1 MNAAQ
6 SVQHNWTCNYTFM
19 YVKSLFSLLGGGFW
33 FGFGLMVFALFPT
46 HGFSGEGRANDVR
59 ANEGLATV
67 GFGVM
72 GDRMVQERPGMP
84 ERRTQGTPGMEGTQR
99 SPVASGLPGSS
110 GSSGSPRVPGQTMEP
125 DWDRLEALLQGA
137 DSDLDRMN
145 TFYDFSFSGSGRAQP
160 GQVLSRL
167 QEMEVTP
174 DAQPLKQA
182 IMAGLMAREA
192 AGSNTSLAMPSE
204 RRSSGD
210 VGNERPNPPGRPS
223 GMLSGRD
230 LSESSL
236 YYASKA
242 AELYLGANEVDKYLR
257 EQIFLSLQHR
267 RTRSFVEAEAVIA
280 DALEIAEATR
290 IAEATKIAGGK
301 EMEQTSVNIDS
312 GLLAA
317 LYSNAGSIYALTLAH
332 DLAEAMFSEA
342 AVYSTSPEME
352 CMNKNS
358 AANALN
364 QVKRASEAAER
375 IAPCLE
381 LEVLTADFRSTL
393 YMTLS
398 NSMLAMGDTLQAIT
412 YVENAIQLMP
422 GEAMERRAGRMSHL
436 GQLLLDVGERD
447 RAGAIAEE
455 LQQISAAN
463 FRPSVLFPVDTFL
476 MEYFLETG
484 NPEAALQLSDRY
496 LARLPAATEHP
507 LVGPVHE
514 LRSAIYS
521 RLGESEKALESSNLH
536 IQQMKWVGQQQDRM
550 EEANASVRLQLRKIQ
565 ADADRSALQ
574 ERSANRRALLFL
586 LLVLV
591 VGVMSIVLLQRY
603 RTSKMQAQSFSEKLS
618 EAEEETERL
627 RKLIKM
633 RQQNRGEG
641 AAFDDTQRIRFSK
654 NLQISPASISHLES
668 EGNYVR
674 IVPVESGKPELQER
688 MTLKYCE
695 ELLPADLFTRV
706 HRSFIV
712 NMTQIDRVDGE
723 LIYMKNG
730 DDIRISRTVKNE
742 LLEL

>member
-1 MNAAQ
+1 
-6 SVQHNWTCNYTFM
+6 M

-72 GDRMVQERPGMP
+72 GDRMVQERSGMP

-99 SPVASGLPGSS
+99 SPVASGLP

-267 RTRSFVEAEAVIA
+267 RTRSFMEAEAVIA
-280 DALEIAEATR
+280 DALE

-641 AAFDDTQRIRFSK
+641 ASFDDTQRIRFSK